1 MIKKIYFISIKFLL
15 QIHTYSYKIVSF
27 LVKKLEKNY
36 LHPKHRI
43 MNYHQFFIN
52 NIKKGDKVLDLGCG
66 NGALTYDLGEKASSV
81 VGIDLNE
88 KNIQTARREYGRE
101 NIKYIIGDITR
112 DFSNQRFD
120 VIILSN
126 VLEHIKNRLAF
137 LESIRPLAPK
147 IIIRVPMINRD
158 WITLYKKEL
167 GVEWRLDNTH
177 QTEYTFKTFKKEI
190 EQAGF
195 IIENYSVQFGE
206 IWAVIRCATPSVDV
220 QHSVLHTSS
229 EKYGQ

>member
-1 MIKKIYFISIKFLL
+1 MIKKIYFILIKFLL

-27 LVKKLEKNY
+27 LVKKVEKNQ

-43 MNYHQFFIN
+43 MNYHQFFLD
-52 NIKKGDKVLDLGCG
+52 NIETKDRILDLGCG

-81 VGIDLNE
+81 VGIDLNK
-88 KNIQTARREYGRE
+88 KNIQTARKEYGRE
-101 NIKYIIGDITR
+101 NIKYIIGDITK

-126 VLEHIKNRLAF
+126 VLEHIKNRPAF
-137 LESIRPLAPK
+137 LENIRPLAPK
-147 IIIRVPMINRD
+147 ILIRVPMVNRD

-177 QTEYTFKTFKKEI
+177 QIEYTFETFKKEI

-195 IIENYSVQFGE
+195 VINNYRIQFGE
-206 IWAVIRCATPSVDV
+206 IWAQC
-220 QHSVLHTSS
+220 L
-229 EKYGQ
+229 KC